1 MNKIY
6 LIIAII
12 RKKINNFLYG
22 LQLKVENRYPHSSI
36 FATSPIRKRVVNKGI
51 IRRSPVNE
59 AHTFWIDI
67 LYKIVLIKINSNKR
81 NPIAKRVQNKIVATL
96 LIIKSSPLIK
106 SKIIQTLSQTGIKNK
121 ITDIFFTSL
130 FFFISIWTVYIKFIL

>member
-51 IRRSPVNE
+51 IRMSPVNE
-59 AHTFWIDI
+59 AHIFWIDI

-130 FFFISIWTVYIKFIL
+130 FFYKYMDSLY

>member
-22 LQLKVENRYPHSSI
+22 LHLKVENRYPHSSI

-51 IRRSPVNE
+51 VR
-59 AHTFWIDI
+59 
-67 LYKIVLIKINSNKR
+67 INTY
-81 NPIAKRVQNKIVATL
+81 V
-96 LIIKSSPLIK
+96 
-106 SKIIQTLSQTGIKNK
+106 
-121 ITDIFFTSL
+121 
-130 FFFISIWTVYIKFIL
+130 